1 MEEMGQLWMV
11 LYLLALCASLF
22 ALGLAVQGLRIHSLR
37 ESLAINGE
45 ALRRQRAIAH
55 DLVRSNRD
63 LYAELRGKAL
73 HIEQLER
80 RLALLQRWVLE

>member
-1 MEEMGQLWMV
+1 MAWTLV
-11 LYLLALCASLF
+11 LYLLALCAGLF
-22 ALGLAVQGLRIHSLR
+22 ALGLVRIHSMR
-37 ESLAINGE
+37 ESLAINGD

-63 LYAELRGKAL
+63 LYAELRGKTL

>member
-80 RLALLQRWVLE
+80 RLARLQRWVLE

>member
-22 ALGLAVQGLRIHSLR
+22 ALGLTVQGLRIHSLR
-37 ESLAINGE
+37 ESLAINGD